1 MYRMKKM
8 EKQIAITF
16 AIMFVVG
23 FIINGLYSVI
33 SMDSNFFT
41 FGVASN
47 AILFAFIYL
56 FYIWLYTR
64 QHKLLT
70 IIGVCCIGLMLLFIN
85 FSSKGFAA
93 SFSSWDWRDTVTIIC
108 YFIASFI
115 ADYQSQKL
123 IEESKEPINIK
134 VIIKGNIEP
143 ENIDV
148 SIDD

>member
-1 MYRMKKM
+1 MKRM
-8 EKQIAITF
+8 EKRIAITF

-41 FGVASN
+41 FGVASD
-47 AILFAFIYL
+47 AILFALIYL
-56 FYIWLYTR
+56 FYIWVYTR
-64 QHKLLT
+64 QHKSLA
-70 IIGVCCIGLMLLFIN
+70 IIGVVCIGLMIIFAN
-85 FSSKGFAA
+85 FSSVGIAA
-93 SFSSWDWRDTVTIIC
+93 SYSSWDWRDTVITIC
-108 YFIASFI
+108 YIIVAFI
-115 ADYQSQKL
+115 ADYQAEKL

-134 VIIKGNIEP
+134 VIIKGSIEP